1 MRYKQKCTV
10 GLLESS
16 QLIARGHLGLQGQGA
31 HPRDVGAKIWKKP
44 GILTTSL
51 ICQYKA
57 QITYHPHPNF
67 SYVTN
72 KFLSYVSQCHLIFL
86 FYVYLTKF
94 NPNL

>member
-16 QLIARGHLGLQGQGA
+16 QLIRE
-31 HPRDVGAKIWKKP
+31 V
-44 GILTTSL
+44 ILDSKDTGTPSGCGSKDL
-51 ICQYKA
+51 EKA
-57 QITYHPHPNF
+57 WNPNNFMDLPIQNTDYLPPHPNF

-72 KFLSYVSQCHLIFL
+72 KFLSCLSQCHLIFL
-86 FYVYLTKF
+86 FYVYVTKF